1 MKHLKLNKGILETII
16 IVSLMQ
22 FSSLVLADDA
32 PEGSPKYLSDQ
43 AWEVNLRKQN
53 FQDRE
58 IIAGA
63 EQNILQIKAPF
74 RAEDAAIVPVSVHTK
89 IPQTEDRYIKKIH
102 VYIDN
107 NPLPLVGQFEFTPDS
122 GKADIAFR
130 VRVNASSYIRAIAE
144 LSTGELY
151 MSKSFVQAKGACS
164 APPPA
169 SMAESVKSL
178 GKMKMKVVGLV
189 KMGKP
194 NLMQVKI
201 RHPNL
206 TGLAPLKA
214 GSSIIPPAFYVDT
227 FEVVYNDKPIVKAT
241 LTYAISMDPTLRFYF
256 LPEKE
261 GELIVTGTDT
271 EAGKFSSTHM
281 INVWKPATS

>member
-1 MKHLKLNKGILETII
+1 MQ
-16 IVSLMQ
+16 VS
-22 FSSLVLADDA
+22 SHVLADEA
-32 PEGSPKYLSDQ
+32 LAGSPKDLSDQ

-58 IIAGA
+58 IIVGKA
-63 EQNILQIKAPF
+63 QNILELKAPF
-74 RAEDAAIVPVSVHTK
+74 RAEDATIVPVSIHTK
-89 IPQTEDRYIKKIH
+89 ISQTKDRYIKKIH
-102 VYIDN
+102 IYIDN

-122 GKADIAFR
+122 GKADIAVR

-144 LSTGELY
+144 LNTGELY

-178 GKMKMKVVGLV
+178 GKIKMKVVGLV
-189 KMGKP
+189 KMGEP
-194 NLMQVKI
+194 NLMQVKM

-227 FEVVYNDKPIVKAT
+227 FEVVYNDKLIVKAY

-256 LPEKE
+256 VPEKE
-261 GELIVTGTDT
+261 GEMTVTGTDT
-271 EAGKFSSTHM
+271 NEGKFSSTYM
-281 INVWKPATS
+281 ISAWKPNHS

>member
-1 MKHLKLNKGILETII
+1 
-16 IVSLMQ
+16 MQ
-22 FSSLVLADDA
+22 FSSLVLANDTPA
-32 PEGSPKYLSDQ
+32 GSPKDLSDQ
-43 AWEVNLRKQN
+43 AWEVNVRKQN

-58 IIAGA
+58 IIVGA
-63 EQNILQIKAPF
+63 EQNILQLKAPF
-74 RAEDAAIVPVSVHTK
+74 RAEDATIVPVSIHAK
-89 IPQTEDRYIKKIH
+89 IPQTKDRYIKKIH

-107 NPLPLVGQFEFTPDS
+107 NPLPLVGLFEFTPDS
-122 GKADIAFR
+122 GKAGLAIR

-144 LSTGELY
+144 LNTGELY

-189 KMGKP
+189 KLGEP

-201 RHPNL
+201 RHPNI

-214 GSSIIPPAFYVDT
+214 GSSIFPPAFYMDT
-227 FEVVYNDKPIVKAT
+227 LEVVYNDKLIVKAF
-241 LTYAISMDPTLRFYF
+241 LTYAISMDPSLRFYF

-261 GELIVTGTDT
+261 GEMIVTGTDT
-271 EAGKFSSTHM
+271 KKDKFSSTLN
-281 INVWKPATS
+281 ISLWKPKHS

>member
-1 MKHLKLNKGILETII
+1 
-16 IVSLMQ
+16 MQ